1 MPSLSGW
8 FVKANVRS
16 LLIAGGVSLA
26 LQVTA
31 CAPESLT
38 RDDSSTASNAVSAS
52 QVGDSDLIPL
62 IEADLTCLYS
72 TAGLLPNESSS
83 VGKFR
88 SIVTAIQSGD
98 LAGAQDAAAKLI
110 SFIELK
116 YSQFRDK
123 SAIIA
128 CGDPVGTIPLTE
140 LKDRAIARINA
151 FVSLGGN
158 VCEIPEGSPE
168 TFCRSGDNQTAL
180 VYFPPGL
187 FDKLTFV
194 SIEEN
199 PAGFTSLQDLGFD
212 EYPAYV
218 RIQTEPLTDFR
229 NEPVKP
235 LVFVCFNEAVVPADQ
250 TLRDRLLL
258 GHRHTALDGTVSFRL
273 LPPPDFDVYGD
284 AVLAEVENFCSGG
297 LASTG
302 GQPFPV
308 DSRLGRL
315 GNRVA
320 QFFAPSPLQAVA
332 LAARGGVG
340 GSAEEFSEFG
350 AIDKGISAFGGIGGS
365 AEEFVRA
372 GVVANGMAAAQVSS
386 DGSTVTGKVGVDTEV
401 TDPAELPRVRL
412 VSPGSNNPVAGVTV
426 NFQLLDPVTVSP
438 TSEASFCGSTTAV
451 TDDQGEAS
459 PACIN
464 FGDKVGFKNLKV
476 TFDPTGVDAEACIID
491 VFTGV
496 CATETT
502 SINFLIATIAGNPA
516 RLALVNAPGATS
528 ARAGLAMDP
537 QPILQVQDAGGNDVA
552 SLDAD
557 IPVTATVTRADG
569 SAGGT
574 LSSFTATTDR
584 STGRL
589 TISGLA
595 LGGTVG
601 TTYKLIFGAPAFV
614 AAMDTVTITSA
625 GTAAAL
631 TVTPTTANAAAGG
644 LVPAVVASVRDA
656 FGNGVAG
663 ATVTVSSPDLACF
676 SGTPGCTARTTDAA
690 GNASFADLTI
700 QGPGAA
706 RTLTFASGALPTA
719 TVALTLTPGSASAII
734 IDQPASGDYGSGL
747 PIGPV
752 TPDPRVKVTD
762 AFGNPVV
769 GAGVNWSLASST
781 NGSAISAAATS
792 TGVGGLSSITWR
804 LGDGDNGLRAT
815 LGSTNDFVNF
825 LAASAT
831 GGVSLSC
838 APSSRVRKI
847 DLGGFDAAKGGYVGN
862 FSMQPELAARFRQLT
877 LFMSVTGQSSGTG
890 DYPAVLR
897 VYRGTKSAA
906 NLLATGVPAN
916 PNGIQLAG
924 DNGSFAPVQFT
935 LTPNAASS
943 VAPSGNN
950 NFVLFELEVTA
961 PATRTLQLWYN
972 QQAGGGTC
980 GGSILYAPGVTNFQN
995 AASRD
1000 ITRGLLIT
1008 VRN

>member
-1 MPSLSGW
+1 MPSLSRPS
-8 FVKANVRS
+8 VIMRVRS
-16 LLIAGGVSLA
+16 LLLGGGLGLGLLVA
-26 LQVTA
+26 A
-31 CAPESLT
+31 CAPEALT
-38 RDDSSTASNAVSAS
+38 REGSTGAGNAVAANA
-52 QVGDSDLIPL
+52 VGDADLIPL

-88 SIVTAIQSGD
+88 SIVTAVESGD
-98 LAGAQDAAAKLI
+98 LVAAQDAAAKLI

-128 CGDPVGTIPLTE
+128 CGDPVGTIALTE
-140 LKDRAIARINA
+140 LKDRVIARINA

-158 VCEIPEGSPE
+158 VCEIPEGSAA

-199 PAGFTSLQDLGFD
+199 PTGFTSLQDLGFD

-218 RIQTEPLTDFR
+218 RVQTEPITDFR
-229 NEPVKP
+229 NEPIKP
-235 LVFVCFNEAVVPADQ
+235 LVFVCFNEAVVPTDQ

-258 GHRHTALDGTVSFRL
+258 GHRHAALDGTVSFRL
-273 LPPPDFDVYGD
+273 LPPPDFDLYGD
-284 AVLAEVENFCSGG
+284 AVLTEVESFCAGTLASSGG
-297 LASTG
+297 A
-302 GQPFPV
+302 PFPA

-320 QFFAPSPLQAVA
+320 NFFAPSPLQAVVRA
-332 LAARGGVG
+332 VRGGVG

-350 AIDKGISAFGGIGGS
+350 AIDRGISAIGGVGGS

-372 GVVANGMAAAQVSS
+372 GAVAEGMAAAQVSS
-386 DGSTVTGKVGVDTEV
+386 DGSTVTGKAGVDTEV
-401 TDPAELPRVRL
+401 TDTAELPRVRL
-412 VSPGSNNPVAGVTV
+412 VSPGSDNPVAGVTV
-426 NFQLLDPVTVSP
+426 NFQLLDPETVSP

-451 TDDQGEAS
+451 TDANGEAS
-459 PACIN
+459 PACLN
-464 FGDKVGFKNLKV
+464 FGNKVGFKNLKV

-491 VFTGV
+491 IFTGV

-502 SINFLIATIAGNPA
+502 SLNFLVATIAGDPA
-516 RLALVNAPGATS
+516 KLALVNAPGAT
-528 ARAGLAMDP
+528 AAQAGVAMDP
-537 QPILQVQDAGGNDVA
+537 QPILQVQDAGGNDVTGLA
-552 SLDAD
+552 AD
-557 IPVTATVTRADG
+557 IPVTVTVTRADG
-569 SAGGT
+569 TVGGT
-574 LSSFTATTDR
+574 LSAFTATTDR
-584 STGRL
+584 PAGRVTL
-589 TISGLA
+589 AGLA

-601 TTYKLIFGAPAFV
+601 TTYQLTFGAPTFV
-614 AAMDTVTITSA
+614 AVTDTVTITAA
-625 GTAAAL
+625 GTPTAL
-631 TVTPTTANAAAGG
+631 TVAPVAVNAAAGG
-644 LVPAVVASVRDA
+644 VVPALVASVRDA
-656 FGNGVAG
+656 FANGVAG
-663 ATVTVSSPDLACF
+663 TTVTVASSDLGCF
-676 SGTPGCTARTTDAA
+676 SGAPGCDTRTTGAL
-690 GNASFADLTI
+690 GNATFADLTI
-700 QGPGAA
+700 QGSGAG
-706 RTLTFASGALPTA
+706 RTLTFASNGLANA
-719 TVALTLTPGSASAII
+719 TVALTLTPGSPSAIS
-734 IDQPASGDYGSGL
+734 IDQPVGGNYGSGL

-752 TPDPRVKVTD
+752 TPDPRVKITD

-769 GAGVNWSLASST
+769 GAGINWSLASST
-781 NGSAISAAATS
+781 SGAAVSSAATS
-792 TGVGGLSSITWR
+792 SGVGGLSSVTWR
-804 LGDGDNGLRAT
+804 LGDGDNGLKAT
-815 LGSTNDFVNF
+815 LAANGAFVDF

-838 APSSRVRKI
+838 APSSRVRKT
-847 DLGGFDAAKGGYVGN
+847 DLGAFDAAKGGYVGH

-877 LFMSVTGQSSGTG
+877 LFMSVTGQASGTG

-906 NLLATGVPAN
+906 NLLATGMPSH

-924 DNGSFAPVQFT
+924 DNGSFTPVEFT
-935 LTPNAASS
+935 LVPNAASS
-943 VAPSGNN
+943 VAPTGNS

-961 PATRTLQLWYN
+961 SATRTLQLWYN

-980 GGSILYAPGVTNFQN
+980 GNSILYAPGVTDFLN